1 MLEQLQEHLS
11 KVIKNV
17 KGQGKISESNI
28 SDTLRE
34 IRIAL
39 LEADVNL
46 SVAKKFVEHVKK
58 KALGE
63 KVLNSVSPGQ
73 QFTKILFDELKFFL
87 GNESDDLNFSSSGI
101 TIIVLAGLQG
111 CGKTTT
117 CAKLA
122 CFLKKD
128 KGKNPFLIAAD
139 LQRPAAID
147 QLVKLGKGINVEV
160 YADKIQNPIK
170 VVESGLL
177 EAKKLNKDVII
188 IDTAGRLHVDDNMM
202 DELKSIVEI
211 SNPTEVLFV
220 ADGMSGQDA
229 VNSSKAFNDAMDISG
244 IILTKMDGDAKG
256 GAALSIKDVIGKS
269 IKFIGTGEAVNNLD
283 KFHPDRFASRILG
296 MGDVVSLV
304 EKAQSVIDKDEAEK
318 LENRIMNNQFS
329 LVDFQSQIQQIKK
342 MGPLSEV
349 MNMIPGM
356 KNIKT
361 SDLSDDNLKWT
372 EAIISSMTIKER
384 INPDIIDGSRRK
396 RIANGS
402 GRSVQEINSLLKQYK
417 QMKNMMKTI
426 GKNNGKFNFPL
437 FNSKNK

>member
-11 KVIKNV
+11 KVIKNI

-28 SDTLRE
+28 SETLRD

-46 SVAKKFVEHVKK
+46 TVAKKFVEHVKE

-63 KVLNSVSPGQ
+63 KVLNSISPGE

-87 GNESDDLNFSSSGI
+87 GNEADDLIFSSSGL
-101 TIIVLAGLQG
+101 TVVVLAGLQG

-122 CFLKKD
+122 SFLKKN
-128 KGKNPFLIAAD
+128 KGKKPFLIAAD

-147 QLVKLGKGINVEV
+147 QLTTLGESINVEV
-160 YADKIQNPIK
+160 YSDNIKDPIK
-170 VVESGLL
+170 VVKSGLL
-177 EAKKLNKDVII
+177 KAKKMNKDVVI
-188 IDTAGRLHVDDNMM
+188 IDTAGRLHVDDDMM
-202 DELKSIVEI
+202 KQLKSIVEI
-211 SNPTEVLFV
+211 SSPNEILFV

-229 VNSSKAFNDAMDISG
+229 VNSSKIFNDAIGITG

-256 GAALSIKDVIGKS
+256 GAALSLKNVLAKS
-269 IKFIGTGEAVNNLD
+269 IKFIGTGEGIENLN
-283 KFHPDRFASRILG
+283 KFYPDRFASRILG

-304 EKAQSVIDKDEAEK
+304 EKAQSIVDEKSTKE
-318 LENRIMNNQFS
+318 LEDRILKNEFS
-329 LVDFQSQIQQIKK
+329 LIDFQDQIKQIKK
-342 MGPLSEV
+342 MGSLSEV
-349 MNMIPGM
+349 MNMLPGA
-356 KNIKT
+356 KKIKT

-372 EAIISSMTIKER
+372 EAIISSMTTKER
-384 INPDIIDGSRRK
+384 LDPDIIDGSRRK

-402 GRSVQEINSLLKQYK
+402 GRPIKEVNSLLKQYK
-417 QMKNMMKTI
+417 QMKSMIKTI
-426 GKNNGKFNFPL
+426 GKNKGKFNFPFL
-437 FNSKNK
+437 KN